1 MQAISE
7 IPSTEPRLG
16 FLDVPASHNTAQDYI
31 MAGAIALLRA
41 GIDLSYLAEAPPS
54 PPLGTSTNRL
64 RRGVI
69 KRVVGYLSNLS
80 SDPQPPPSS
89 SDNRTIALAQLHGI
103 AIAD

>member
-1 MQAISE
+1 MVA
-7 IPSTEPRLG
+7 
-16 FLDVPASHNTAQDYI
+16 
-31 MAGAIALLRA
+31 AIALLKA
-41 GIDLSYLAEAPPS
+41 GIDLSYLAEAQPSLPPR
-54 PPLGTSTNRL
+54 STTNSL

-80 SDPQPPPSS
+80 SDPPRPPSS